1 MLNEKEINELNN
13 KGLYTTG
20 QFAKMFDI
28 EKSTLHYYDS
38 IGLISPLITGDNK
51 YRYYSWQQFDEI
63 TLILTLRELGMPVAE
78 IKEYIKNRTPQ
89 RFAQLLN
96 ETSDEL
102 EKRLST
108 ILRLQ
113 KFINGRRKIT
123 EEAINAKTDMIQI
136 QDFPEEYFYVTRFEG
151 DPHII
156 DEVYHYEGNH
166 NQTLKL
172 LDIYSPYSVGEI
184 TNINSLTHKKIIH
197 HEFFQT
203 KLTGKNDYT
212 APWIRP
218 KGKYL
223 TIYHKEGYWKTPKY
237 QKKLINYAHENH
249 LKTDEYFYD
258 EYLLDELSLTDDK
271 SYLIKISILIKD
283 V

>member
-20 QFAKMFDI
+20 QFAKMFSI
-28 EKSTLHYYDS
+28 EKSTLHYYDN
-38 IGLISPLITGDNK
+38 IGLISPLLTGSNG

-63 TLILTLRELGMPVAE
+63 ALILTLRELDMPVSD
-78 IKEYIKNRTPQ
+78 IKEYIKNRSPE
-89 RFAQLLN
+89 RFARLLN

-113 KFINGRRKIT
+113 KFINVRRKMT
-123 EEAINAKTDMIQI
+123 EEALNAETGIVQI
-136 QDFPEEYFYVTRFEG
+136 QEYPEEYFYVTHFDG

-156 DEVYHYEGNH
+156 DEVYQYEGNH
-166 NQTLKL
+166 NKTLKL
-172 LDIYSPYSVGEI
+172 LDIFSPYSVGEI
-184 TNINSLTHKKIIH
+184 TNISFLSDKKIIH

-203 KLTGKNDYT
+203 KLTSKNDY
-212 APWIRP
+212 ASPWVRP

-223 TIYHKEGYWKTPKY
+223 TIYHNEGYWKTPKY
-237 QKKLINYAHENH
+237 QKKLMAYAQENN
-249 LKTDEYFYD
+249 LETDDYFYD
-258 EYLLDELSLTDDK
+258 EYLLDELSITDDK
-271 SYLIKISILIKD
+271 GYLIKISLLISSS
-283 V
+283 